1 MRDAP
6 RRITIVLAVL
16 VLGGLLAT
24 PATAQEPVE
33 VEGTIDEY
41 TDIGEVDL
49 GREDDPDVDGV
60 VLDRGT
66 PAEPAEVLGVQ
77 QRLAVTGGD
86 LAILA
91 GLGLLVLALGAV
103 IVRSGRR
110 RPARR

>member
-1 MRDAP
+1 
-6 RRITIVLAVL
+6 
-16 VLGGLLAT
+16 
-24 PATAQEPVE
+24 
-33 VEGTIDEY
+33 
-41 TDIGEVDL
+41 
-49 GREDDPDVDGV
+49 